1 MMQIYFTD
9 IKSVI
14 LNKLQSAHKEIL
26 VAVSW
31 LTDRQIY
38 DLLISKINAG
48 IKVSIIT
55 RNDYLNNHEA
65 ALDWGGL
72 INAGGELRFCMP
84 GKMLHY
90 KFAVID
96 RLEVMVTSYNW
107 TCFAGRNNRENIIV
121 MQDADAVKE
130 YLDEFGYLS
139 TQFAKESAPTRIDA
153 ESINPKLKGFYELT
167 IEDDAKNQS
176 ILKL

>member
-1 MMQIYFTD
+1 
-9 IKSVI
+9 
-14 LNKLQSAHKEIL
+14 
-26 VAVSW
+26 
-31 LTDRQIY
+31 
-38 DLLISKINAG
+38 
-48 IKVSIIT
+48 
-55 RNDYLNNHEA
+55 
-65 ALDWGGL
+65 
-72 INAGGELRFCMP
+72 
-84 GKMLHY
+84 MLHY